1 MRLQRP
7 AASLALLATLFLPAA
22 PYSSAQQP
30 SPQSPASIR
39 VEVNRVNVGV
49 IVTDAQGKFVE
60 GLRQQDF
67 HVFDDGVEQPL
78 TNFAAMDE
86 PAQIV
91 LLLETGPAVYL
102 LEGSHVRAASSL
114 LDGLA
119 PGDRIAIVAYADR
132 PSPLLDFTADL
143 PSAAAALSSLRFN
156 LGFGQ
161 LNLASSLI
169 ALYDSL
175 ASLPGKKTIVL
186 LSTGV
191 DTSPQP
197 AWDALPARLLTGDV
211 RILAVS
217 LGGELR
223 APPPTGKSGKRS
235 KQDKK
240 NPSPNAVSPEKAAA
254 AEQGFAE
261 ADARLSAITAA
272 TGGRVFFPKGPR
284 EYPAVYAQIAQLVRH
299 EYSLSFA
306 PPARDGH
313 VHSLEVRVSSAP
325 TPPGTPS
332 APPAPATHPVYRV
345 DHRRAYLAPR

>member
-1 MRLQRP
+1 MRLLRP
-7 AASLALLATLFLPAA
+7 AAPLVLLATLLLAAA
-22 PYSSAQQP
+22 PFSSAQQP
-30 SPQSPASIR
+30 SPQPPPSIR
-39 VEVNRVNVGV
+39 VEVNRVNVAV

-60 GLRQQDF
+60 GLRQEDF

-78 TNFAAMDE
+78 TNFAAMDD
-86 PAQIV
+86 PAQVV
-91 LLLETGPAVYL
+91 LLLESGPAVYL

-119 PGDRIAIVAYADR
+119 PGDRIAIVSYADR
-132 PSPLLDFTADL
+132 PSPVLDFTADL
-143 PSAAAALSSLRFN
+143 RTAAAALAGLRFN

-161 LNLASSLI
+161 LNLASSLV

-175 ASLPGKKTIVL
+175 ASVPGKKTIVL

-211 RILAVS
+211 RIFAVS

-223 APPPTGKSGKRS
+223 APPPSGKPGKRR

-240 NPSPNAVSPEKAAA
+240 NPSPDAVSPEKAAA
-254 AEQGFAE
+254 AQGFAE

-272 TGGRVFFPKGPR
+272 TGGRVFFPASPR

-299 EYSLSFA
+299 EYSLGFA
-306 PPARDGH
+306 PPARDGQ
-313 VHSLEVRVSSAP
+313 VHSLEVRIGP
-325 TPPGTPS
+325 PS
-332 APPAPATHPVYRV
+332 ASPATPAATPAPASRPAYRI

>member
-1 MRLQRP
+1 MRLLRP
-7 AASLALLATLFLPAA
+7 AAPLVLLATLLLAAA
-22 PYSSAQQP
+22 PFSSAQQP
-30 SPQSPASIR
+30 SPQPPPSIR
-39 VEVNRVNVGV
+39 VEVNRVNVAV

-60 GLRQQDF
+60 GLRQEDF

-78 TNFAAMDE
+78 TNFAAMDD
-86 PAQIV
+86 PAQVV
-91 LLLETGPAVYL
+91 LLLESGPAVYL

-119 PGDRIAIVAYADR
+119 PGDRIAIVSYADR
-132 PSPLLDFTADL
+132 PSPVLDFTADL
-143 PSAAAALSSLRFN
+143 RTAAAALAGLRFN

-161 LNLASSLI
+161 LNLASSLV

-175 ASLPGKKTIVL
+175 ASVPGKKTIVL

-211 RILAVS
+211 RIFAVS

-223 APPPTGKSGKRS
+223 APPPSGKPGKRR

-240 NPSPNAVSPEKAAA
+240 NPSPDAVSPEKAAA
-254 AEQGFAE
+254 AQGFAE

-272 TGGRVFFPKGPR
+272 TGGRVFFPASPR

-299 EYSLSFA
+299 EYSLGFA
-306 PPARDGH
+306 PPPRDGQ
-313 VHSLEVRVSSAP
+313 VHSPEVRLRP
-325 TPPGTPS
+325 PS
-332 APPAPATHPVYRV
+332 ASPATPAATPAPASRPAYRI

>member
-1 MRLQRP
+1 MRLLRP
-7 AASLALLATLFLPAA
+7 AAPLVLLATLLLAAA
-22 PYSSAQQP
+22 PFSSAQQP
-30 SPQSPASIR
+30 SPQPPPSIR
-39 VEVNRVNVGV
+39 VEVNRVNVAV

-60 GLRQQDF
+60 GLRQEDF

-78 TNFAAMDE
+78 TNFAAMDD
-86 PAQIV
+86 PAQVV
-91 LLLETGPAVYL
+91 LLLESGPAVYL

-119 PGDRIAIVAYADR
+119 PGDRVAIVSYADR
-132 PSPLLDFTADL
+132 PSPVLDFTADL
-143 PSAAAALSSLRFN
+143 RTAAAALAGLRFN

-161 LNLASSLI
+161 LNLASSLV

-175 ASLPGKKTIVL
+175 ASVPGKKTIVL

-211 RILAVS
+211 RIFAVS

-223 APPPTGKSGKRS
+223 APPPSGKPGKRR

-240 NPSPNAVSPEKAAA
+240 NPSPDAVSPEKAAA
-254 AEQGFAE
+254 AQGFAE

-272 TGGRVFFPKGPR
+272 TGGRVFFPASPR

-299 EYSLSFA
+299 EYSLGFA
-306 PPARDGH
+306 PPARDGQ
-313 VHSLEVRVSSAP
+313 VHSLEVRIGP
-325 TPPGTPS
+325 PS
-332 APPAPATHPVYRV
+332 ASPATPAATPAPASRPAYRI